1 VAVLKYRT
9 IPRLN
14 RFPFNT
20 LSAERHLAQ
29 FRFIV
34 PIASRITGFIGYIP
48 WKQLA
53 SRRILGKVLG
63 VLRRRRTLTISTR
76 HFHQIVTKS
85 GLFSA
90 LPARF
95 LSRGNSMFLARC
107 NLDCPVPPT
116 GSDSISIGRNYA
128 AKYHKLGH
136 TCLNHVSILTSTA
149 ACLWAKCCML
159 FRQYPRATGSA
170 AKTKS
175 SPPFSPSVRSEL
187 LPQRC

>member
-1 VAVLKYRT
+1 MESKKLFYSKSKGHLVDFVLVELLAPKRPTIKVREFLFLTSNERKASSSHKLLCIIENAIAYVAVLKYRT

-95 LSRGNSMFLARC
+95 LDPA
-107 NLDCPVPPT
+107 
-116 GSDSISIGRNYA
+116 
-128 AKYHKLGH
+128 
-136 TCLNHVSILTSTA
+136 VS
-149 ACLWAKCCML
+149 
-159 FRQYPRATGSA
+159 Q
-170 AKTKS
+170 
-175 SPPFSPSVRSEL
+175 
-187 LPQRC
+187 LP